1 MRATTKRRVVPQS
14 VVSRQLANPFLAP
27 DFESA
32 GPSDTGPS
40 RLATWELLGPLFRSF
55 ESVGDDVPACMP
67 LPEPAPSTRP
77 AT

>member
-1 MRATTKRRVVPQS
+1 MPQS

-32 GPSDTGPS
+32 APAETGPS

-55 ESVGDDVPACMP
+55 ESVGDDVPACMD
-67 LPEPAPSTRP
+67 LPEAGSLDAPG
-77 AT
+77 